1 MSVVLFCLFPFGFC
15 LKKTILGTER
25 KSRQL
30 NSWFFQLYF
39 EVGYLYKNQTP
50 FINFWF
56 FLEFLILQIF
66 NQLNYSFISNVL
78 AEVGWGRGEK
88 GQS

>member
-25 KSRQL
+25 KSKQL

-50 FINFWF
+50 FINF
-56 FLEFLILQIF
+56 
-66 NQLNYSFISNVL
+66 
-78 AEVGWGRGEK
+78 
-88 GQS
+88 